1 MAMVYVS
8 NEKGEA
14 LHRVWHDPGSA
25 PLFLMYRYSSQKCQ
39 SRNTI
44 NTFPHA
50 TSSSSG
56 NTHESD
62 SSHSPNA
69 NALTDSYFD
78 AHAKTSHCSYS
89 CITTNTNAMPRDQ
102 LQSLGIYFQPWEL

>member
-1 MAMVYVS
+1 MVYVS
-8 NEKGEA
+8 NEKGET
-14 LHRVWHDPGSA
+14 LNRMRDDPGSA

-39 SRNTI
+39 SRDTI

-62 SSHSPNA
+62 SPHSPNA
-69 NALTDSYFD
+69 YVLTDSYFD
-78 AHAKTSHCSYS
+78 APAKISRCSNFNS
-89 CITTNTNAMPRDQ
+89 TTNTSATYTNAMSRDQ
-102 LQSLGIYFQPWEL
+102 L